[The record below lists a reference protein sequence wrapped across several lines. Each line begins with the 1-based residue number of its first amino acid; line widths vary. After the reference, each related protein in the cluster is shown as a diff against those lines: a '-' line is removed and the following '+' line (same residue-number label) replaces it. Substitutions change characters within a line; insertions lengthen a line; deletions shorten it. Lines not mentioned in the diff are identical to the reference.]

1 MDEFNLAVKELNF
14 QSAQWFRLNYGETCR
29 MCVQSEPGREFL
41 SAMMNYLLMLQ
52 RSGQDFSVPLVVM
65 TATMLQIGF
74 NLGRKRAEAE
84 ILEGWMKL

>member
-1 MDEFNLAVKELNF
+1 
-14 QSAQWFRLNYGETCR
+14 
-29 MCVQSEPGREFL
+29 
-41 SAMMNYLLMLQ
+41 LQ